1 MIKKLL
7 VIMLCMPVHAAPVLV
22 ESGSLK
28 TLLQTIPIA
37 GSGTNVFRLPTG
49 PELTAFRVALQN
61 ILDGNLEAAAGAAEM
76 ANYEVVSYTDIP
88 SADVFALLREK
99 SSKQHWGGIYAIDLT
114 PERALVVECP
124 HPLYDGVRQPASD
137 LFMETHAVAYLQAGA
152 HRNNSLTESPCDYGD
167 GDPPYRIS
175 DMAHSP
181 ETFFQAAHEVLETHF
196 PRTVSLSYHGM
207 GETADPSDI
216 TISNGTSHDFAG
228 YSLSRALASRM
239 NEILTAANDT
249 RFAVSHQEPGQGA
262 ALSGSTNTQGR
273 VTNGSSDP
281 CSTPPPNARYPER
294 FIHMETDGD
303 VRNAPASN
311 WAFVNQTFT
320 ELIPLFSDPVTDLP
334 AGKLVITEIMADP
347 AQVGDATGE
356 YIELFNHTGA
366 PIEMIDWI
374 IADRGGNT
382 ATFSGTIQPGD
393 LFVVGVSADL
403 NGAQPGGQPDAVW
416 SDTSGDLTFTN
427 TGDIISVLDANR
439 NLAASVA
446 YTSSAVI
453 PGKSLE
459 ISMANAHAHGQ
470 TSDLD
475 CAIST
480 TAFGND
486 FGSPGTRGGSGF
498 PPPPVSLTPAL
509 AGSDLHLAFPSA
521 RAVNYVLWSS
531 PDLMDW
537 NVVPAVEPVTGDGT
551 PKDFT
556 LELPMDRRHFYRLAH
571 DYAAPR

>member
-1 MIKKLL
+1 MKNLL
-7 VIMLCMPVHAAPVLV
+7 VILLLLPAQAAPVLV
-22 ESGSLK
+22 EDGNLK
-28 TLLQTIPIA
+28 TLLQTIPIP
-37 GSGTNVFRLPTG
+37 GSGTHVFQLPTE
-49 PELTAFRVALQN
+49 PQLSAFRVALLN
-61 ILDGNLEAAAGAAEM
+61 ILDGNLEAATGAAEM
-76 ANYEVVSYTDIP
+76 ANYEVISYTDIP
-88 SADVFALLREK
+88 SSDTFALLREK
-99 SSKQHWGGIYAIDLT
+99 NPNQHWGGIYAVDLT
-114 PERALVVECP
+114 PERALVVQCP

-137 LFMETHAVAYLQAGA
+137 LFMEAHAVAYLQSGT

-181 ETFFQAAHEVLETHF
+181 ETFFQAAHEVLENHF

-207 GETADPSDI
+207 GETADPSDV

-228 YSLSRALASRM
+228 YSLSRALANRM

-249 RFAVSHQEPGQGA
+249 RFVVSHQEPGQSA

-273 VTNGSSDP
+273 VTNGSTDP

-303 VRNAPASN
+303 VRNSPASN

-320 ELIPLFSDPVTDLP
+320 ELIPLFSDPVPDLP

-347 AQVGDATGE
+347 AQVGDAAGE
-356 YIELFNHTGA
+356 YIELFNHTNV

-403 NGAQPGGQPDAVW
+403 NGVQPGGQPDAVW
-416 SDTSGDLTFTN
+416 SDASGDLTFTN

-459 ISMANAHAHGQ
+459 ISVANAHAHGQ

-475 CAIST
+475 CAVST

-486 FGSPGTRGGSGF
+486 FGSPGTRGDSGF
-498 PPPPVSLTPAL
+498 PLLPVSITPTL
-509 AGSDLHLAFPSA
+509 AGSDLHLAFPTA
-521 RAVNYVLWSS
+521 RAVTYVLWSS
-531 PDLMDW
+531 PDLIDW
-537 NVVPAVEPVTGDGT
+537 NAVLTEDVVVGDGSENE
-551 PKDFT
+551 FT
-556 LELPMDRRHFYRLAH
+556 LPRPMDPHYFYRLGH
-571 DYAAPR
+571 DYEAPR